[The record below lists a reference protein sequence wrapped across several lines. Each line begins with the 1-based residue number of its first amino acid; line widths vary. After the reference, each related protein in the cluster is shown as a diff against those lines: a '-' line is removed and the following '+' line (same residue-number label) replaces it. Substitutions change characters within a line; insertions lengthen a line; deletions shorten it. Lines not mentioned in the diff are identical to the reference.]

1 MSAITGHMRETA
13 RSGPDDADA
22 PPVLALAGISKTF
35 GDFAALNGVDFDLRP
50 GEIHALL
57 GENGAGKSTLMNI
70 VAGIYTP
77 DSGSVSVRGQA
88 VAIRGP
94 SDAQRL
100 GIGMVHQHYKLVKPF
115 TGFENVLLA
124 HPQGSFQK
132 ARARMEA
139 LTAEALGKIGFE
151 IDLHRPVENLS
162 VSEQQRIEILKV
174 LVAGA
179 TVVILDEPTAVLTDA
194 EAGRLFAAM
203 RSLAMEG
210 HSVVLVTH
218 KLAEALNYADRVT
231 VMRGGKVVR
240 TVLPADI
247 SESELTALIV
257 GSTIDERERRAG
269 RVGRSVLKLRAVERQ
284 DSRGGGLRNL
294 SFDVHSGEI
303 YGIAGVGGN
312 GQNALVE
319 VITGLAPVDAGNVW
333 LDGHGDVTN
342 LPSAHMRRCG
352 IACIPSDRQSDALA
366 GDLRIADNY
375 AVGGVLEGRYGSKLK
390 VDRKQIAA
398 DTSDAIRR
406 FEVMGVRS
414 SHQKAGLL
422 SGGNAQKLVIA
433 REFSGSPALIIAH
446 SPSRGLD
453 VRASAA
459 VHEHLR
465 AARDRGAGVI
475 LISED
480 LDEILLLADRI
491 GVMNRGNIVAEFDFP
506 ADRQAIGRAMVGHG

>member
-1 MSAITGHMRETA
+1 MNAMTGHMRETA
-13 RSGPDDADA
+13 RRGPDGADA
-22 PPVLALAGISKTF
+22 APVLTLAGISKTF
-35 GDFAALNGVDFDLRP
+35 GDFAALNGVDFDLEP

-77 DSGSVSVRGQA
+77 DSGSVSMRGQA

-115 TGFENVLLA
+115 TGFENMLLA
-124 HPQGSFQK
+124 HPQGSFRQ

-139 LTAEALGKIGFE
+139 LTKEALRKIGFE

-194 EAGRLFAAM
+194 EAARLFAAM
-203 RSLAMEG
+203 RNLAMEG

-218 KLAEALNYADRVT
+218 KLAEALTYADRIT

-247 SESELTALIV
+247 SESELTTLIV
-257 GSTIDERERRAG
+257 GSAIDERERRAG
-269 RVGRSVLKLRAVERQ
+269 KVGRSVLKLRAVERN

-294 SFDVHSGEI
+294 NFDVRSGEI

-312 GQNALVE
+312 GQNTLVE
-319 VITGLAPVDAGNVW
+319 AITGLVSVDAGNIW
-333 LDGHGDVTN
+333 LDRHGDVTN
-342 LPSAHMRRCG
+342 HPAERMRRYG

-366 GDLRIADNY
+366 DDLRIATGKQPGFLMRAADAHHLEAADRFVRIHADSPTVDLESRAVAALHHTADGIIVSNAQVAGQRIGL
-375 AVGGVLEGRYGSKLK
+375 AVGRYAGDAATAHALGGMVRDVTMRVEPNIAGIDRRKPRDRLDQSVLP
-390 VDRKQIAA
+390 VAA
-398 DTSDAIRR
+398 DAGDA
-406 FEVMGVRS
+406 V
-414 SHQKAGLL
+414 
-422 SGGNAQKLVIA
+422 
-433 REFSGSPALIIAH
+433 
-446 SPSRGLD
+446 
-453 VRASAA
+453 
-459 VHEHLR
+459 
-465 AARDRGAGVI
+465 
-475 LISED
+475 D
-480 LDEILLLADRI
+480 LA
-491 GVMNRGNIVAEFDFP
+491 
-506 ADRQAIGRAMVGHG
+506 